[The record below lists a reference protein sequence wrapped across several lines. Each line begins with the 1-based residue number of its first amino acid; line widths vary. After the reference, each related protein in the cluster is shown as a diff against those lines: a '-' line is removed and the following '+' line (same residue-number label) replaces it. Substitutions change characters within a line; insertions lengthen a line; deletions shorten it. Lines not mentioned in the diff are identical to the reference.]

1 MRFFANIPKTQTQI
15 FFSDSRENFIPALLS
30 SKPCIFIRSKD
41 KNQLFLDFFNSARLF
56 DTGNLCF
63 FLKITTLNVHNA
75 R

>member
-41 KNQLFLDFFNSARLF
+41 KNQLFLDCFNSARLF
-56 DTGNLCF
+56 DTGNL
-63 FLKITTLNVHNA
+63 FLWKLQ